1 MLDSPQAKFVAISG
15 LVALMVGTATTA
27 VVTNV
32 AKSLYFF
39 IGYLILVLIG
49 IVDISCVL
57 SGGCEI
63 VSWVKTMIM
72 FFIFLVSLII
82 FSYAIKLKKAEIE
95 FQIERRKYEKEGTV
109 TEIIQ

>member
-1 MLDSPQAKFVAISG
+1 MLDSPQTKFVAISG

-63 VSWVKTMIM
+63 LSWVKTMLM
-72 FFIFLVSLII
+72 FFIFLISLIV

-95 FQIERRKYEKEGTV
+95 FQIERRKSEKEDTE